1 MSRYC
6 LFAIKLK
13 AILPPIFK
21 KCFNDTKTPGKHV
34 FDARNLILNILQRD
48 KGEFNPSF
56 NYETGIDRP
65 RVCTS
70 QLESAGTGKME
81 LTNICK

>member
-48 KGEFNPSF
+48 KGEFNP
-56 NYETGIDRP
+56 
-65 RVCTS
+65 
-70 QLESAGTGKME
+70 
-81 LTNICK
+81 